1 MESRI
6 RMNSFLTEYKGRVV
20 GFLDIGTHSIRLLL
34 VRNIPNRSRRII
46 TQQKEVVRLGEGE
59 FNDRLL
65 KEDAMRRAV
74 LVCQKFS
81 AMLKEYGAN
90 PIIAVA
96 TSATRDALNQTE
108 FLHRL
113 QTEADLSVTVISG
126 REEARLIYLGITSG
140 SNLGEHNAV
149 FIDIGG
155 GSTELT
161 VGNQQQYYQLDSLK
175 LGAIRL
181 SQLFLENHETPVPL
195 GLYENIQNHI
205 RHTAIR
211 TYQRFRNYPA
221 KLAIG
226 SSGTIETLAELASK
240 MLWKRHSK
248 KEDLFTHSQIKQVII
263 HLCSLSL
270 EERRRI
276 DGINPER
283 ADIIIGGAAILDT
296 VMEDLGLTHLQISDR
311 GLRDGLWL
319 DYLIRHDQLH
329 QGSSLREQS
338 ILQLGR
344 DCHFNETHAVKVA
357 EIALQLF
364 DSIRGAG
371 IWKFDDPE
379 REWLRYA
386 ALLHDIG
393 SFLSY
398 HDHHQHSFYL
408 IRNADLLGF
417 NQSEIA
423 VIALTAM
430 YHRKG
435 LPRKKHGDFFELD
448 KSTQK
453 TVTALSLLL
462 RIAESL
468 ERSHN
473 GAVKR
478 VRFSK
483 DPVQGIIL
491 EIEASQDIQLEI
503 WGLQK
508 HQKAFY
514 ELLKEDFTIKVLS
527 STITL
532 HG

>member
-1 MESRI
+1 
-6 RMNSFLTEYKGRVV
+6 MNSSFTPNEGRAV
-20 GFLDIGTHSIRLLL
+20 GFLDIGTNSIRLLL
-34 VRNIPNRSRRII
+34 TRNTPNRSLRII
-46 TQQKEVVRLGEGE
+46 TQQKEVVRLGDGE
-59 FNDRLL
+59 FNDQLL

-81 AMLKEYGAN
+81 TMLTEYGAN

-96 TSATRDALNQTE
+96 TSATRDALNQSE

-113 QTEADLSVTVISG
+113 QTEAGLSVTVISG

-140 SNLGEHNAV
+140 SNLGDQNAV

-161 VGNQQQYYQLDSLK
+161 VGNQQQYYHLDSLK

-181 SQLFLENHETPVPL
+181 SQLFLENYEAPVTL
-195 GLYENIQNHI
+195 ELYENIQNHI

-211 TYQRFRNYPA
+211 TYQHFRDYPA

-226 SSGTIETLAELASK
+226 SSGTIETLVELAAK
-240 MLWKRHSK
+240 MFLKRRSK

-270 EERRRI
+270 EERRRV

-296 VMEDLGLTHLQISDR
+296 IMEDLGLTHLQISDR
-311 GLRDGLWL
+311 GLREGLWL
-319 DYLIRHDQLH
+319 DYLIRHEQLDH
-329 QGSSLREQS
+329 GSSLREQS
-338 ILQLGR
+338 VLQLGR
-344 DCHFNETHAVKVA
+344 DCHFNETHAAKVG

-364 DSIRGAG
+364 DSIRESG
-371 IWKFDDPE
+371 IWKFSDPE
-379 REWLRYA
+379 RELLYYA

-398 HDHHQHSFYL
+398 NDHHQHSFYL
-408 IRNADLLGF
+408 IRHADLLGF

-423 VIALTAM
+423 IIALTAM

-435 LPRKKHGDFFELD
+435 LPRKKHNDFFELD

-473 GAVKR
+473 GAVNQ

-483 DPVQGIIL
+483 DSSQGISL

-514 ELLKEDFTIKVLS
+514 ELLRKNFTIS
-527 STITL
+527 IY
-532 HG
+532 

>member
-1 MESRI
+1 MNLPLNGNES
-6 RMNSFLTEYKGRVV
+6 RVV
-20 GFLDIGTHSIRLLL
+20 GFLDIGTNSIRLLL
-34 VRNIPNRSRRII
+34 ARNISNRSHRII

-59 FNDRLL
+59 FNDHLL
-65 KEDAMRRAV
+65 KKAAMSRAV

-81 AMLKEYGAN
+81 AMLKEYGAD

-113 QTEADLSVTVISG
+113 QTEAGLSVTVISG

-140 SNLGEHNAV
+140 SNLGDQNAV

-161 VGNQQQYYQLDSLK
+161 LGNQHHYYHLDSLK

-181 SQLFLENHETPVPL
+181 YQLFLENHEEPVSL
-195 GLYENIQNHI
+195 GLYEDIQNHI

-211 TYQRFRNYPA
+211 TYQHFRNYPA

-226 SSGTIETLAELASK
+226 SSGTIETIVEIASK
-240 MLWKRHSK
+240 MFLKRRSK

-270 EERRRI
+270 EERRHVE
-276 DGINPER
+276 GINPER

-311 GLRDGLWL
+311 GLRDGLWI
-319 DYLIRHDQLH
+319 DYLIRHELLRH
-329 QGSSLREQS
+329 GPSLREQS

-344 DCHFNETHAVKVA
+344 DCHFNEAHAVKVA
-357 EIALQLF
+357 AIALELF
-364 DSIRGAG
+364 DSIRRAG
-371 IWKFDDPE
+371 ILDLEDRE
-379 REWLRYA
+379 RELLRYA

-398 HDHHQHSFYL
+398 NNHHQHSFYL

-417 NQSEIA
+417 NQLEIA
-423 VIALTAM
+423 IIALTAM

-435 LPRKKHGDFFELD
+435 LPRKKHEDFFELD
-448 KSTQK
+448 KTYQK
-453 TVTALSLLL
+453 TVMALSLLL

-473 GAVKR
+473 GAVSR

-483 DPVQGIIL
+483 DASQRIIL
-491 EIEASQDIQLEI
+491 EIETSQDIQLEI

-514 ELLKEDFTIKVLS
+514 ELLKEDFTVQVMPL
-527 STITL
+527 
-532 HG
+532 